1 MTELG
6 LTRDLCWCYLCFL
19 SLLVST
25 VPWCHLAFPAPHW
38 WHRWVWGHD
47 WGELSCSLNTSLYAS
62 INLSHDLTRTALGSH
77 SACGHAAQMLNNVCA
92 ASVLPGL
99 IRHGTGKHLF
109 VASPTYTLHRAQP
122 TRMHIVVFVL
132 YTYIVLVFRRQFF
145 NQKIMSG
152 SRQSEQPFMNKCF
165 LLASALVEEKLFCWC
180 KSH

>member
-1 MTELG
+1 M
-6 LTRDLCWCYLCFL
+6 L
-19 SLLVST
+19 SLLPVFACLYCSL
-25 VPWCHLAFPAPHW
+25 VPFSHLAPHW

-99 IRHGTGKHLF
+99 IGHGTGKHLF

-165 LLASALVEEKLFCWC
+165 LLASALVEEQLFCWC